1 MNVISYSKIYLVLI
15 FTIINNF
22 IYTKHIDKYLI
33 SNKIALSHYD
43 ANKKLYEYKNL
54 RNNFF
59 ISNNGLALNH
69 KNGRKLKRNKVVHA
83 EKIKNLSSLVGGYV
97 KINRGQFKLCKGVI
111 LDVRKTDKE
120 EYELLV
126 VINRDQSNQYPKS
139 ILNKFGKSYWFNIK
153 DVEIQKL
160 KDLFFHN
167 YNNFYEKKGRNDDNE
182 IFENNQNVETLKESK
197 DEVDQLDW
205 VPQKSIVENEN
216 DETNQINDIKF
227 FLNNELS
234 ENTNTPIDLTDLSN
248 LNDLTDLTDLIS
260 PHDENKKEVVN
271 SEQETSPDPSNQY
284 NKDVDKI
291 VFETGNVDVNKKTEE
306 TGDEKGEAKQLTK
319 LKEHYSEDEMS
330 NPKNIQNQQNL
341 FCHKVVKEIEKN
353 YFYEDLLNLYKTKRH
368 LSNIVVCFYILKQ
381 LLKIYNFEMNNIT
394 SRNNFIKNVI
404 HNNTFELILL
414 DINKFL
420 EKKQIYRVVDKTWL
434 LWILVKLNIHKE
446 NKYKEIF
453 GNILNFIISYINFN
467 ILNKLNTKSICAIFW
482 SLAKSGYIGDGKI
495 YEKIIYFLRK
505 YIDILTCQ
513 DISNIYYSLSLINY
527 KDDCNFFELLENE
540 INKNINKFTVQSLIN
555 ILWSMT
561 KQKRN
566 NTTFALIKDKLL
578 FYSNNLNLRNI
589 SIFLWCLQKNNYYK
603 IDINFQGKNFQN
615 LNIKQAMQLLFFF
628 NYNKEKY
635 IEYLKY
641 VLKFLFQNINN
652 LTNHELSFFTYS
664 LSKLQLLDNTFL
676 KIKKNI
682 LQKNYKTFNVID
694 INMILL
700 SLNNSNIF
708 DKQLLK
714 YLFNALKYILNTH
727 IKTNISLANIS
738 LANNNGIYIQRD
750 DNKIFFENLNYII
763 KNLSEM
769 KIFDKEII
777 LKYAYLYSSNLC
789 NNISVDIFADYLF
802 YTTAIIPL
810 SKKND
815 NCTEIG
821 NSSEII
827 NCTNFSTTTK
837 RLDNL
842 YTKLLIKTEPIK
854 LKMVNFQKIYSYF
867 LNHIIIF
874 LKKKLK
880 LFEANSFLSH
890 LDQNYKNCKNETSV
904 KSQNN
909 VVDTFTFN
917 YQTEN
922 NMDVQKLN
930 ELILDNIPASENNPS
945 PLKNNISYSEYSMFV
960 NKRRNTNRSSGT
972 KYDTKYGIK
981 CDKFCSSFGKEQSS
995 DISSNVNENKMSLHT
1010 SLNSIIHLF
1019 YSFSHLNL
1027 FDKTCIDFYFDNLY
1041 NVINEKKNEITAYQ
1055 WLLIRDTIKIVNIK
1069 NKTEWNILLDNVNT
1083 YTNYGK
1089 DSKDQIETIHIDI

>member
-15 FTIINNF
+15 FTIINDF
-22 IYTKHIDKYLI
+22 IYTKHIDKNLI
-33 SNKIALSHYD
+33 NNKIALSHYYG
-43 ANKKLYEYKNL
+43 NKKLYEYKNL
-54 RNNFF
+54 RNVFF
-59 ISNNGLALNH
+59 LPNNGLVLNH
-69 KNGRKLKRNKVVHA
+69 KNTRKLKRNKVVHA
-83 EKIKNLSSLVGGYV
+83 EKIKNFSSLVGGCV
-97 KINRGQFKLCKGVI
+97 KINRGQFKLCNGVI
-111 LDVRKTDKE
+111 LDVRKTDKD

-167 YNNFYEKKGRNDDNE
+167 YNNFYEKKGGNNGNDE
-182 IFENNQNVETLKESK
+182 IFENDQNVETLKESK
-197 DEVDQLDW
+197 DEAEQLDW
-205 VPQKSIVENEN
+205 VAQNEDVENEN
-216 DETNQINDIKF
+216 VESENDEPTEMNDIKF
-227 FLNNELS
+227 LLNDELS
-234 ENTNTPIDLTDLSN
+234 ENASTPTDLS
-248 LNDLTDLTDLIS
+248 DLDDLIS
-260 PHDENKKEVVN
+260 SHDKQNEEEETKFEH
-271 SEQETSPDPSNQY
+271 ETSPETPNQY
-284 NKDVDKI
+284 NNNINKI
-291 VFETGNVDVNKKTEE
+291 TFETENVDMNKMVEE
-306 TGDEKGEAKQLTK
+306 KDESKQMIK
-319 LKEHYSEDEMS
+319 LDENCTDEMS
-330 NPKNIQNQQNL
+330 NPKNIKNQQNL

-353 YFYEDLLNLYKTKRH
+353 YFYEDLLNLYKNKRH

-434 LWILVKLNIHKE
+434 LWVLVKLNIHKE
-446 NKYKEIF
+446 NKYKEVF
-453 GNILNFIISYINFN
+453 GSILNYIIGYINFN
-467 ILNKLNTKSICAIFW
+467 ILNKLNTKSLCAILW
-482 SLAKSGYIGDGKI
+482 SLAKCGYIGDGKV

-513 DISNIYYSLSLINY
+513 DLSNIYYSLSLINY
-527 KDDCNFFELLENE
+527 KDDYNFFELLENE

-578 FYSNNLNLRNI
+578 FYSNNLNLRNV

-615 LNIKQAMQLLFFF
+615 LNIKQAMQLLIFF

-641 VLKFLFQNINN
+641 VLKFLFQNIND

-664 LSKLQLLDNTFL
+664 LSKLQLLNKTFL
-676 KIKKNI
+676 KIKKYI
-682 LQKNYKTFNVID
+682 LQRNFKTFNIID

-708 DKQLLK
+708 DKQLFK
-714 YLFNALKYILNTH
+714 YLFDALKYILNTH
-727 IKTNISLANIS
+727 IKTNISLK
-738 LANNNGIYIQRD
+738 NNDTFIQRN

-789 NNISVDIFADYLF
+789 NNLSVDILSDYLF
-802 YTTAIIPL
+802 YTTSIVPL
-810 SKKND
+810 SNKND
-815 NCTEIG
+815 NCTDIG
-821 NSSEII
+821 NSPDMAS
-827 NCTNFSTTTK
+827 CTNFSTTSK
-837 RLDNL
+837 QLDIP
-842 YTKLLIKTEPIK
+842 YTKLLTTNEQIK
-854 LKMVNFQKIYSYF
+854 LKMANFQKIYSYF
-867 LNHIIIF
+867 LNHIITF
-874 LKKKLK
+874 LKQKLK
-880 LFEANSFLSH
+880 QFEAKSFLSH
-890 LDQNYKNCKNETSV
+890 LDQNYQNKNETSA
-904 KSQNN
+904 KSPNN

-917 YQTEN
+917 YHTEN

-930 ELILDNIPASENNPS
+930 ELILDNIPASINNVPS
-945 PLKNNISYSEYSMFV
+945 LKDNISYAEYSAFV
-960 NKRRNTNRSSGT
+960 NKKNAQDSNDIIDEVDNRS
-972 KYDTKYGIK
+972 DTPT
-981 CDKFCSSFGKEQSS
+981 CSDSEKEDSLT
-995 DISSNVNENKMSLHT
+995 ISSSSKDDPNVNEKKFTLHT

-1019 YSFSHLNL
+1019 YVFSHLDL
-1027 FDKTCIDFYFDNLY
+1027 FDKTSIDFYFENLY
-1041 NVINEKKNEITAYQ
+1041 DVINEKKNEITAYQ

-1069 NKTEWNILLDNVNT
+1069 NKKEWTILLDNVNT
-1083 YTNYGK
+1083 YTNDEK
-1089 DSKDQIETIHIDI
+1089 DSKDQIETINIDI

>member
-15 FTIINNF
+15 FTIINDF
-22 IYTKHIDKYLI
+22 IYTKHIDKNLI
-33 SNKIALSHYD
+33 NNKIPLSHYD
-43 ANKKLYEYKNL
+43 TNKKFYEYKNL
-54 RNNFF
+54 RNSLF
-59 ISNNGLALNH
+59 IPNNGLVLNH
-69 KNGRKLKRNKVVHA
+69 KNTRKLKRNKVIHA
-83 EKIKNLSSLVGGYV
+83 EKIKNFSSLVGGYV
-97 KINRGQFKLCKGVI
+97 KINRGQFKLCNGVI

-167 YNNFYEKKGRNDDNE
+167 YNNFYEKKGRNNGNDE
-182 IFENNQNVETLKESK
+182 IFENSQNPETLKESK
-197 DEVDQLDW
+197 DEVEQLDW
-205 VPQKSIVENEN
+205 VPQNEN
-216 DETNQINDIKF
+216 DEPTEMNDIKF
-227 FLNNELS
+227 MLDNELS
-234 ENTNTPIDLTDLSN
+234 ENTNTPN
-248 LNDLTDLTDLIS
+248 DLTDLIS
-260 PHDENKKEVVN
+260 SHDKQKE
-271 SEQETSPDPSNQY
+271 EGEETSTETANQY
-284 NKDVDKI
+284 NDNINKITFETENVDMDKI
-291 VFETGNVDVNKKTEE
+291 AKEK
-306 TGDEKGEAKQLTK
+306 DESKQLIK
-319 LKEHYSEDEMS
+319 LNENCTDEMS
-330 NPKNIQNQQNL
+330 NPKNIKNQQNI

-353 YFYEDLLNLYKTKRH
+353 YFYEDLLNLYKSKRH

-434 LWILVKLNIHKE
+434 LWVLVKLNIHKE
-446 NKYKEIF
+446 NKYKEVF
-453 GNILNFIISYINFN
+453 GNILNYIIGYINFN
-467 ILNKLNTKSICAIFW
+467 ILNKLNTKSLCAILW
-482 SLAKSGYIGDGKI
+482 SLAKCGYTGDGKI

-513 DISNIYYSLSLINY
+513 DLSNIYYSLSLINY
-527 KDDCNFFELLENE
+527 KDNYNFFELLENE

-578 FYSNNLNLRNI
+578 FYSNNLNLRNV

-615 LNIKQAMQLLFFF
+615 LNIKQAMQLLIFF

-641 VLKFLFQNINN
+641 VLKFLFQNIND

-664 LSKLQLLDNTFL
+664 LSKLQLLNKTFL

-682 LQKNYKTFNVID
+682 LQRNFKTFNIID
-694 INMILL
+694 INMIFL

-714 YLFNALKYILNTH
+714 YLFDALKYILNTH
-727 IKTNISLANIS
+727 IKSIISLK
-738 LANNNGIYIQRD
+738 NNNETFIQRN

-789 NNISVDIFADYLF
+789 NNISVDIFSDYLF
-802 YTTAIIPL
+802 YTTSIIPL
-810 SKKND
+810 SNKN
-815 NCTEIG
+815 G
-821 NSSEII
+821 NSTDMDSS
-827 NCTNFSTTTK
+827 TTFSTTSK
-837 RLDNL
+837 QLDNL
-842 YTKLLIKTEPIK
+842 YTKLLTTNEQIK
-854 LKMVNFQKIYSYF
+854 LKTVNFQKIYSYF
-867 LNHIIIF
+867 LNNIITF
-874 LKKKLK
+874 LKHKLK
-880 LFEANSFLSH
+880 QFEAKSFLSH
-890 LDQNYKNCKNETSV
+890 LDQNYQNKNETSANPP
-904 KSQNN
+904 NN
-909 VVDTFTFN
+909 IVDTFTFN
-917 YQTEN
+917 YHTEN

-930 ELILDNIPASENNPS
+930 ELILDNIPASTNNVPS
-945 PLKNNISYSEYSMFV
+945 LRDNISYTEYSAFV
-960 NKRRNTNRSSGT
+960 NKKNAHNSNGIVDEADRKLDT
-972 KYDTKYGIK
+972 KYDDTA
-981 CDKFCSSFGKEQSS
+981 CSDSEKEDSPN
-995 DISSNVNENKMSLHT
+995 ISSNSKDDPNVNEKKFTLHT

-1019 YSFSHLNL
+1019 YVFSHLDL
-1027 FDKTCIDFYFDNLY
+1027 FDKTSIDFYFENLY
-1041 NVINEKKNEITAYQ
+1041 DVVNEKKNEITAYQ
-1055 WLLIRDTIKIVNIK
+1055 WLLIRDTIKIVSIK
-1069 NKTEWNILLDNVNT
+1069 NKKEWIILLDNVNT
-1083 YTNYGK
+1083 YTSDEK
-1089 DSKDQIETIHIDI
+1089 DSKDQIETINIDI

>member
-15 FTIINNF
+15 FTIINDF
-22 IYTKHIDKYLI
+22 IYTKHIDKNLI
-33 SNKIALSHYD
+33 NNKIALSHYD
-43 ANKKLYEYKNL
+43 TNKKLHEYKNL
-54 RNNFF
+54 RNSFF
-59 ISNNGLALNH
+59 IPNNGLVLNH
-69 KNGRKLKRNKVVHA
+69 KNTRKLKRNKVVHA
-83 EKIKNLSSLVGGYV
+83 EKIKNFSSLVGGYV
-97 KINRGQFKLCKGVI
+97 KINRGQFKLCNGVI

-126 VINRDQSNQYPKS
+126 VINRDQSNQYPKN

-153 DVEIQKL
+153 DVEVKKL

-167 YNNFYEKKGRNDDNE
+167 YNNFYEKKGRNNNNDE
-182 IFENNQNVETLKESK
+182 IFESSQNAETLKESK
-197 DEVDQLDW
+197 DEVEQLDW
-205 VPQKSIVENEN
+205 VPQNEN
-216 DETNQINDIKF
+216 NEPTEMNDIKF
-227 FLNNELS
+227 LLNDELS
-234 ENTNTPIDLTDLSN
+234 ENTSTPNDLS
-248 LNDLTDLTDLIS
+248 DLILS
-260 PHDENKKEVVN
+260 DDEQKEEEEAKF
-271 SEQETSPDPSNQY
+271 EQETSPETPNQY
-284 NKDVDKI
+284 NNNINKITFETENVDMDKI
-291 VFETGNVDVNKKTEE
+291 PEE
-306 TGDEKGEAKQLTK
+306 KDESKQLIK
-319 LKEHYSEDEMS
+319 LNENCTDEMS
-330 NPKNIQNQQNL
+330 NPKNIKNQQNL

-353 YFYEDLLNLYKTKRH
+353 YFYEDLLNLYKSKRH

-434 LWILVKLNIHKE
+434 LWVLVKLNIHKE
-446 NKYKEIF
+446 NKYKEVF
-453 GNILNFIISYINFN
+453 GSILNYIIGYINFN
-467 ILNKLNTKSICAIFW
+467 ILNKLNTKSLCAILW
-482 SLAKSGYIGDGKI
+482 SLAKCGYTGDGKA

-513 DISNIYYSLSLINY
+513 DLSNIYYSLSLINY
-527 KDDCNFFELLENE
+527 KDDYNFFELLENE

-578 FYSNNLNLRNI
+578 FYSNNLNLRNV

-615 LNIKQAMQLLFFF
+615 LNIKQAMQLLIFF

-641 VLKFLFQNINN
+641 VLKFLFQNIND

-664 LSKLQLLDNTFL
+664 LSKLQLLNKTFL

-682 LQKNYKTFNVID
+682 LQRNFKTFNIID
-694 INMILL
+694 INMIFL

-714 YLFNALKYILNTH
+714 YLFDALKYILNTH
-727 IKTNISLANIS
+727 IKSNISLK
-738 LANNNGIYIQRD
+738 NNNETFIQRN

-789 NNISVDIFADYLF
+789 NNISVDIFSDYLF
-802 YTTAIIPL
+802 YTTSIIPL
-810 SKKND
+810 SNKND
-815 NCTEIG
+815 NCTEIN
-821 NSSEII
+821 NSPDMAS
-827 NCTNFSTTTK
+827 CTSFSTTSK
-837 RLDNL
+837 QLDNL
-842 YTKLLIKTEPIK
+842 YTKLLTTNEQIK
-854 LKMVNFQKIYSYF
+854 LKTVNFQKIYSYF
-867 LNHIIIF
+867 LNNIITF
-874 LKKKLK
+874 LKQKLK
-880 LFEANSFLSH
+880 QFEAKSFLSH
-890 LDQNYKNCKNETSV
+890 LDQNYQNKNETST
-904 KSQNN
+904 KPPNN

-917 YQTEN
+917 YHTEN
-922 NMDVQKLN
+922 IMDVQKLN
-930 ELILDNIPASENNPS
+930 ELILDNIPASTNNAIS
-945 PLKNNISYSEYSMFV
+945 LMDNISYAEYSAFV
-960 NKRRNTNRSSGT
+960 NKKNAKSNNGIVDEVDIKSDNTV
-972 KYDTKYGIK
+972 
-981 CDKFCSSFGKEQSS
+981 CSDSEKEGSPNILSNSQ
-995 DISSNVNENKMSLHT
+995 DNPNVNEKKFILHT

-1019 YSFSHLNL
+1019 YVFSHLDL
-1027 FDKTCIDFYFDNLY
+1027 FDKASIDFYFENLY
-1041 NVINEKKNEITAYQ
+1041 DVINEKKNEITAYQ
-1055 WLLIRDTIKIVNIK
+1055 WLLIRDTIKIVSIK
-1069 NKTEWNILLDNVNT
+1069 NKKEWIILLDNVNT
-1083 YTNYGK
+1083 YTSDEK
-1089 DSKDQIETIHIDI
+1089 DSKDQIETINIDI

>member
-1 MNVISYSKIYLVLI
+1 MNVISYSKIYLVFI

-33 SNKIALSHYD
+33 SNKIAFSHYD
-43 ANKKLYEYKNL
+43 GNKKLYEYKNL
-54 RNNFF
+54 RTFF
-59 ISNNGLALNH
+59 FLSNNGLVLNH
-69 KNGRKLKRNKVVHA
+69 KNARKLKRNKVVYA

-97 KINRGQFKLCKGVI
+97 KINRGQFKLCNGVI

-126 VINRDQSNQYPKS
+126 VINRNQSNQYPQS

-160 KDLFFHN
+160 KNLFFHN
-167 YNNFYEKKGRNDDNE
+167 YNNFYEKKGRNDDNK
-182 IFENNQNVETLKESK
+182 IFENNQNVGTLKESK
-197 DEVDQLDW
+197 DEVNQLDW
-205 VPQKSIVENEN
+205 VSQNSIAENEN
-216 DETNQINDIKF
+216 DETIQMNDIKF

-234 ENTNTPIDLTDLSN
+234 ENTSTPND
-248 LNDLTDLTDLIS
+248 LNDLIFS
-260 PHDENKKEVVN
+260 HDKKKEEAGN
-271 SEQETSPDPSNQY
+271 YEQETPPESSNQY
-284 NKDVDKI
+284 NKDIDKI
-291 VFETGNVDVNKKTEE
+291 IFETENFDMNKKSESKE
-306 TGDEKGEAKQLTK
+306 LIK
-319 LKEHYSEDEMS
+319 LKENYTEDEMS
-330 NPKNIQNQQNL
+330 NPKNIQNKQKI
-341 FCHKVVKEIEKN
+341 FCHKIVKEIEKN

-368 LSNIVVCFYILKQ
+368 ISNIVVCFYILKQ

-414 DINKFL
+414 DVNKFL

-434 LWILVKLNIHKE
+434 LWVLVKLNIHKE

-467 ILNKLNTKSICAIFW
+467 ILNKLNTKSICAILW
-482 SLAKSGYIGDGKI
+482 SLAKSGYTGDEKV

-505 YIDILTCQ
+505 YIEILTCQ
-513 DISNIYYSLSLINY
+513 DISNIYYSLSIINY

-566 NTTFALIKDKLL
+566 NTTFGLIKDKLL

-664 LSKLQLLDNTFL
+664 LSKLQLLDKTFL

-682 LQKNYKTFNVID
+682 LQRNFKTFNVID
-694 INMILL
+694 INMIFL

-727 IKTNISLANIS
+727 IKPNISLT
-738 LANNNGIYIQRD
+738 NNNGVYIQRNN
-750 DNKIFFENLNYII
+750 NKIFFENLNYII

-789 NNISVDIFADYLF
+789 NNLSVDIFSDYLF

-821 NSSEII
+821 NSSEIT
-827 NCTNFSTTTK
+827 NCTNFYTTTK
-837 RLDNL
+837 QLDNL
-842 YTKLLIKTEPIK
+842 YTKLLIKTEQIK

-880 LFEANSFLSH
+880 MFEAKSFLSH
-890 LDQNYKNCKNETSV
+890 LDQNYQNKNETSV

-922 NMDVQKLN
+922 NFDVQKLN
-930 ELILDNIPASENNPS
+930 ELILDNIPTSTNNPS
-945 PLKNNISYSEYSMFV
+945 LLKNNISYSEYSTFV
-960 NKRRNTNRSSGT
+960 NKRKNANNNI
-972 KYDTKYGIK
+972 DHADNK
-981 CDKFCSSFGKEQSS
+981 CDNTFCSNSEKEYSS
-995 DISSNVNENKMSLHT
+995 DIASNSKENPNTNENKFTLHI

-1019 YSFSHLNL
+1019 YAFSHLNL
-1027 FDKTCIDFYFDNLY
+1027 FDKTCIDFYFENLY

-1055 WLLIRDTIKIVNIK
+1055 WLIIRDTIKIVNIK
-1069 NKTEWNILLDNVNT
+1069 NKKEWTILLDNVNT

-1089 DSKDQIETIHIDI
+1089 DSKDQIETINIDI